1 MNDTSTRRYRPRTRL
16 IHAGQRRSRFGE
28 TSEAIYLTQ
37 GFVYPDA
44 EAAAARFKGD
54 LPEGEE
60 GFIYARYGNPTVAMF
75 EDRIA
80 ALEEAEAAFATAS
93 GMAAVNAALMC
104 QLKAGDHVVSAR
116 ALFGSCSYIIET
128 LLPRFGIAVTM
139 VDGTDLT
146 QWQGAVRPET
156 RTCFLETPSNPT
168 LEIIDLAA
176 VAGIV
181 HSVGATLVVDN
192 VFATPMFQRPLELG
206 ADIVVYSAT
215 KHIDGQ
221 GRCLGGVVLGTERF
235 IRDEF
240 EPYVK
245 HTGPALSPF
254 NAWVMLKG
262 LETLALRAHAQT
274 DGAEALVR
282 WLDGAA
288 GLSQVIYPGLA
299 SHPQHDLA
307 AAQMER
313 PGTMLALEIADG
325 QAGAFRFLNALRL
338 IRISNNLG
346 DAKSLVTHPTTT
358 THQRLTEEARLGL
371 GITPGLVR
379 LSVGLEDP
387 EDLREDLET
396 ALAAV

>member
-1 MNDTSTRRYRPRTRL
+1 MNDTSYRPRTRL
-16 IHAGQRRSRFGE
+16 VHAGQRRSRFGE

-44 EAAAARFKGD
+44 EAAAARFKGESA
-54 LPEGEE
+54 EGEE
-60 GFIYARYGNPTVAMF
+60 GFIYARYGNPTVAVF

-128 LLPRFGIAVTM
+128 LCPRFGIGVTL
-139 VDGTDLT
+139 VDGTELA
-146 QWQGAVRPET
+146 QWRDAMRPET
-156 RTCFLETPSNPT
+156 KVCFLETPSNPT
-168 LEIIDLAA
+168 LEIIDLKA
-176 VAGIV
+176 VAEIV
-181 HSVGATLVVDN
+181 HSVGARLVVDN

-206 ADIVVYSAT
+206 ADVVVYSAT

-221 GRCLGGVVLGTERF
+221 GRCLGGVLLGTERF
-235 IRDEF
+235 IRDEV

-274 DGAEALVR
+274 DTAEALAG
-282 WLDGAA
+282 WMSGA
-288 GLSQVIYPGLA
+288 GKLSQVIYPGLPT
-299 SHPQHDLA
+299 HPQHNLA
-307 AAQMER
+307 LAQMER
-313 PGTMLALEIADG
+313 PGTMLAFEVEDG
-325 QAGAFRFLNALRL
+325 QAGAFRFLNALKL

-358 THQRLTEEARLGL
+358 THQRLTEEARLSL